1 MFGLKKYLYTGAV
14 IAALVLSYVL
24 YYQSTQLQITKL
36 KAELQETSTALDVA
50 VMSVARMAAQ
60 KLQQDKLNAQLQTK
74 LSDSETYVLKLKTL
88 LAEHDL
94 TYLAQQKPGLIEK
107 RINDATQKVFTDLEQ
122 LTGSQ

>member
-1 MFGLKKYLYTGAV
+1 MFGLSKYLYAGAAV
-14 IAALVLSYVL
+14 VALVLSYAL

-36 KAELQETSTALDVA
+36 KSELSQTSEALDVA

-60 KLQQDKLNAQLQTK
+60 KLEQDKLNTDLQTK
-74 LSDSETYVLKLKTL
+74 LADSETNVLKLKTL

-107 RINDATQKVFTDLEQ
+107 RINNATQKVFTDLEQ